1 MRRPIVIAGGG
12 LAGQRF
18 AETLRRRG
26 FDGPLQMVCAEPVA
40 PYDRP
45 PLSKELLAGVRRP
58 DSLLLRDAGWYR
70 DNGVELRLGARAI
83 GIDAGRRAIELSDG
97 ATVRYEQLLVA
108 TGAVPRVPAQL
119 LGFDNV
125 LTLRDLPDALALG
138 QRLRPGA
145 RLVVVG
151 AGFVG
156 LEVASTALSLGAE
169 VTIVEAAPAPL
180 AGPLGAEVGTWF
192 AAWHRSRGASVH
204 VGARIVAVRGM
215 RSVRELE
222 LADGTRL
229 AADVVLAAIGAAP
242 DSSWLASTG
251 LPADGLRAGPGG
263 ATGVP
268 GILAAGDVTGHLHWE
283 AAARHGADAARALL
297 GLPPAPEA
305 PGGFWSDQHGV
316 RFQLVGDTTG
326 ASATSVD
333 GELDAC
339 DFSITYWQGN
349 HPAAILLAGR
359 PAQLASARR
368 AIQPTRNAA

>member
-1 MRRPIVIAGGG
+1 VKRPVVIAGGG

-18 AETLRRRG
+18 AETLRRQG
-26 FDGPLQMVCAEPVA
+26 FDGPLLMVCAEPVA

-45 PLSKELLAGVRRP
+45 PLSKELLAGVRSAE
-58 DSLLLRDAGWYR
+58 SLRLRDDAWYR
-70 DNGVELRLGARAI
+70 DNDVELRLGARAV
-83 GIDAGRRAIELSDG
+83 GIDPERRAIELSDG
-97 ATVRYEQLLVA
+97 ARVRYDRMLVA

-119 LGFDNV
+119 HGFDNV
-125 LTLRDLPDALALG
+125 LTLRDLPDALALA

-180 AGPLGAEVGTWF
+180 SGPLGPQVGTWF
-192 AAWHRSRGASVH
+192 ARWHRSRGAAVH
-204 VGARIVAVRGM
+204 VGARIARVHGA

-242 DSSWLASTG
+242 DTAWLARAG
-251 LPADGLRAGPGG
+251 LPAGGVAAGHGG

-268 GILAAGDVTGHLHWE
+268 GILAAGDATGHLHWE
-283 AAARHGADAARALL
+283 AAARHGADAARVLL
-297 GLPPAPEA
+297 GKAPAPEA

-316 RFQLVGDTTG
+316 RFQLVGDTAGTT
-326 ASATSVD
+326 ATTVD
-333 GELDAC
+333 GDLDAC
-339 DFSITYWQGN
+339 DFSITYWNGN
-349 HPAAILLAGR
+349 QPAAILLAGR
-359 PAQLASARR
+359 PAALASARR